1 VQFSATKSFFSIP
14 LLLDLKLSITDAA
27 SSLIQQGEYFDT
39 RYRVWSAIFSADASF
54 GENTDVSVK
63 LPYRIDERLATTGV
77 SPGYLLSSFD
87 PSVNLQIKFM
97 GKMRIAANS
106 TVNINE
112 MSEGDYNVTPFAD
125 LRISYKN
132 SRREYYIQALNVFD
146 NREFLTK
153 LTGELSYTERLYK
166 LRPFSVIAG
175 FTFTL

>member
-1 VQFSATKSFFSIP
+1 M
-14 LLLDLKLSITDAA
+14 
-27 SSLIQQGEYFDT
+27 
-39 RYRVWSAIFSADASF
+39 
-54 GENTDVSVK
+54 
-63 LPYRIDERLATTGV
+63 
-77 SPGYLLSSFD
+77 
-87 PSVNLQIKFM
+87 NLQIKFM